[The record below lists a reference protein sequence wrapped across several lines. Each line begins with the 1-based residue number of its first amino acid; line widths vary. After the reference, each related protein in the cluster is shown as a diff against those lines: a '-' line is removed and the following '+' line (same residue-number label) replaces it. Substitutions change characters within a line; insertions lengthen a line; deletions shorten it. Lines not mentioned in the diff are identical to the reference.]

1 MAVYGYCRVSTS
13 RQAEEGDSLEVQEQK
28 ILNYC
33 QLEDLGKPTFIV
45 DKGVSGGTQL
55 SKRPK
60 GGSLLENLAHGDH
73 VVALKLDRMFRR
85 ASDALNVAEQMKERG
100 VSLHLLDMKGDVIN
114 DSMSRAFFTMASAFA
129 ELERNRIKE
138 RITEVKAMQKAAG
151 RYLGGRIPVGYRVES
166 GQLVEDEAGQAVL
179 DFISQNYGRVG
190 CQSLAKEIK
199 SKFGVTVSHTT
210 VHRLGKVAANG

>member
-60 GGSLLENLAHGDH
+60 GGPLLENLAHGDH

-151 RYLGGRIPVGYRVES
+151 RYLGGRVPVGYRVES
-166 GQLVEDEAGQAVL
+166 GQLVEDETGQAVL

-199 SKFGVTVSHTT
+199 SKFDVTVSHTT
-210 VHRLGKVAANG
+210 VHRLGKVGIDG